1 VLWPRADTPL
11 FVLLSSTPLPQ
22 VSTEKECEVMSKQT
36 RRMHKPTVNDRSREI
51 PATMSPDQAD
61 IARLAY
67 LHWLER
73 GCPIGSPQEDWSRAE
88 QDLKEEQTPVT

>member
-1 VLWPRADTPL
+1 MPP
-11 FVLLSSTPLPQ
+11 
-22 VSTEKECEVMSKQT
+22 QT
-36 RRMHKPTVNDRSREI
+36 RRLHRPNRGDGSREI
-51 PATMSPDQAD
+51 PATLSSDHVS

-88 QDLKEEQTPVT
+88 QALRDEQARTA